1 MGGFILGERGG
12 GWVLGFGVGGEVPGD
27 ICFSVFPVKE
37 QHNTHVAGRV
47 GMDIGG
53 FHVVYTLA
61 PTGDTSK
68 PPSHPL
74 HLTAD
79 TIGGDDPGPPPAG
92 IYRGSNRLGRSRVT
106 YLQPTGREI
115 ARSIPSSDPPS

>member
-1 MGGFILGERGG
+1 MSYIPSHQ
-12 GWVLGFGVGGEVPGD
+12 PG
-27 ICFSVFPVKE
+27 
-37 QHNTHVAGRV
+37 N
-47 GMDIGG
+47 
-53 FHVVYTLA
+53 
-61 PTGDTSK
+61 TSK

-115 ARSIPSSDPPS
+115 ARSIPSSDPPSYTSLHAKWGEVVELVQRVEPRLGYSWRTVSFVRCFILPLFIRG